1 MTFHAPWRLLLLLV
15 LPALAVLYAVVQ
27 KRRQRHALRFTNL
40 PVLAQVS
47 GKNPAWRRHVC
58 AGLFILMLG
67 IMITGFS
74 QPTTAVKVPRD
85 RATIMVAI
93 DVSLSMMATDVEPS
107 RFEAAKNSAKNFIRS
122 LPERFNVGVISFAGV
137 ANLVSPP
144 TADRLEAIRSVDS
157 LVLARRTAIGEA
169 VFASLQAIKSFD
181 ATAGN
186 DPPPSHIVLLSDGD
200 NTYGRSLSEAVAAAR
215 AAHVPVSTIAFG
227 TPYGTVTIEGETT
240 QVEVNKDQLRYLAE
254 ATQGKP
260 YEAAD
265 AGQLSDVYANIGTSL
280 GFRLE
285 DKDISSRFLGIALM
299 LAFASGALSLFW
311 FSRLP

>member
-1 MTFHAPWRLLLLLV
+1 MTFHSPWRLLLLLA
-15 LPALAVLYAVVQ
+15 LPALVLLYAVVQ
-27 KRRQRHALRFTNL
+27 RRRTRHALRFTNL

-47 GKNPAWRRHVC
+47 GRSPGWRRHVC

-107 RFEAAKNSAKNFIRS
+107 RFEAAKASAKDFIQS

-144 TADRLEAIRSVDS
+144 SADRLEAIRSVDS

-181 ATAGN
+181 STAGN
-186 DPPPSHIVLLSDGD
+186 DPPPAHIVLLSDGD
-200 NTYGRSLSEAVAAAR
+200 NTYGRSLSEAVSAAR
-215 AAHVPVSTIAFG
+215 GAHVPVSTIAFG

-240 QVEVNKDQLRYLAE
+240 QVEVNKGQLRYLASQ
-254 ATQGKP
+254 TSGKA

-265 AGQLSDVYANIGTSL
+265 AGQLSEVYSNIGTSL
-280 GFRLE
+280 GYRLE
-285 DKDISSRFLGIALM
+285 DKDVSSRFLGIALL
-299 LAFASGALSLFW
+299 LACATGALSLAW